1 MVIDYCES
9 PAYGCRMY
17 VLTIDQRGST
27 TDVDRV
33 PALISALQSLTPARF
48 ERSVGDELQ
57 GVVDDADDVVDI
69 ALHALRDGHWYVGIG
84 IGTVQLAPGASPR
97 EGTGSA
103 FVAAR
108 KAVELA
114 KGAAAQV
121 PLSVVSGRMG
131 RAREVPP
138 GAGDGAGNGAGEGA
152 MSGAHAQA
160 VLRLVGRVVQ
170 QRTPAQWRVVD
181 RLRALQGGE
190 GRHGSQKQVAA
201 DLGITEQSVSR
212 AVLRSGWPEEA
223 AARPAA
229 AMLLDYA
236 RAHIP
241 GAAPTPAPAP
251 VTASQSRQAEDIPTK
266 GNR

>member
-1 MVIDYCES
+1 
-9 PAYGCRMY
+9 MY

-33 PALISALQSLTPARF
+33 PGMIAALRGLSPALF

-57 GVVDDADDVVDI
+57 GVLEKAADVVEI

-84 IGTVQLAPGASPR
+84 IGTVQLAPGGSPR

-114 KGAAAQV
+114 KGAGAQV
-121 PLSVVSGRMG
+121 PLSVVTGRMG
-131 RAREVPP
+131 RGREAPP
-138 GAGDGAGNGAGEGA
+138 GAEDGAGGGAV
-152 MSGAHAQA
+152 SGAHAQA
-160 VLRLVGRVVQ
+160 VLRLMGRVVQ
-170 QRTPAQWRVVD
+170 QRTSAQWRVVD

-190 GRHGSQKQVAA
+190 GRHGVQKQVAHE
-201 DLGITEQSVSR
+201 LGITEQSVSR
-212 AVLRSGWPEEA
+212 AVLRSGWPEEV

-236 RAHIP
+236 HAQLQ
-241 GAAPTPAPAP
+241 TPALASAHSLAPGPSGGPA
-251 VTASQSRQAEDIPTK
+251 QSREPAQSRTPAQRTGQAEEDPTK

>member
-1 MVIDYCES
+1 
-9 PAYGCRMY
+9 MY

-27 TDVDRV
+27 ADVDRV
-33 PALISALQSLTPARF
+33 PALISALRSLTPAPF

-57 GVVDDADDVVDI
+57 GVVEHAADVVDI

-84 IGTVQLAPGASPR
+84 IGAVHLTPGGSPR
-97 EGTGSA
+97 EGTGSG

-121 PLSVVSGRMG
+121 PLSVVSGSVG
-131 RAREVPP
+131 RGRDTSPD
-138 GAGDGAGNGAGEGA
+138 AGKGT
-152 MSGAHAQA
+152 MSSANAQA
-160 VLRLVGRVVQ
+160 VLRLIGRVVQ

-190 GRHGSQKQVAA
+190 GRHGSQKQVAHE
-201 DLGITEQSVSR
+201 LGITEQSVSR
-212 AVLRSGWPEEA
+212 AVLRSGWPEES

-229 AMLLDYA
+229 VMLLDYA
-236 RAHIP
+236 HSRILGP
-241 GAAPTPAPAP
+241 SGTPAPPAQETP
-251 VTASQSRQAEDIPTK
+251 AK
-266 GNR
+266 GTR